1 MGKKFMNYFLFI
13 GFGLLGFV
21 LKFIRN
27 ELYLEDFG
35 SVLIFLGII
44 VGFLLLFF
52 VICVVGICGNFFVV
66 CVVICNKKMRIF
78 MINLL
83 IINLVFVDFF
93 IMVFGIL
100 EIILLCYGDIIIW
113 VCFILIVFCVER

>member
-100 EIILLCYGDIIIW
+100 EIILFMLD
-113 VCFILIVFCVER
+113 

>member
-13 GFGLLGFV
+13 VFGLLGFV

-100 EIILLCYGDIIIW
+100 EIILFMLD
-113 VCFILIVFCVER
+113 